1 MATRTTEKITIH
13 SVDSEFQ
20 EILKSNPEIREKIL
34 ASLEDILHDTL
45 RDKGWDGGLNIV
57 DWKASFEVT
66 VLQETYE
73 DEE

>member
-1 MATRTTEKITIH
+1 MAFRTTEKTFVH

-20 EILKSNPEIREKIL
+20 AILKSSPEIREKI
-34 ASLEDILHDTL
+34 EDILHDAL
-45 RDKGWDGGLNIV
+45 RDKGWDGGLTIT

-66 VLQETYE
+66 VLQETFE